1 MSRAQQE
8 TERRLRRARRRITV
22 ITSVCLLAVL
32 VGGAMVVLNVYRA
45 DLIGQ
50 VDSQL
55 ETSAERLNSLVASGS
70 VIPSVATPDDRVQVI
85 DRDAHVVYASPSL
98 VGDGPLWAPG
108 QPTEPHTVPS
118 SSLGSSRII
127 VTEFLG
133 RSLVF
138 ITPLR
143 TIDQDVDALRNA
155 MLIALP
161 PLVLLLGLV
170 VWLAVGRAL
179 RPVAAAA
186 RREERLVADVSHELR
201 SPIAGLRVLLETE
214 PDPGEGPADRSDAL
228 TLVNRLETISDQ
240 LLQLA
245 RQDEAATSVGRPVD
259 LDEVV
264 QHEVERLTVR
274 TTCRIDTFDVVAG
287 QVSGNQQDL
296 ESMVGNLVGNAVRH
310 AHDLVRVAVTEDD
323 GMAVLTVEDDG
334 PGIAP
339 EQRELVFERFTRL
352 DESRSRD
359 VGGAGLGLAIVRA
372 VVEAHDGAITADDSP
387 IGGARFTVRIPA
399 TTRDDGE
406 PVEGLNTVR
415 AQAGR
420 GAPSVADGDQDS
432 IADEALVGDRG
443 RGGGRRDG
451 DRRGNDDGG
460 PREP

>member
-50 VDSQL
+50 VDGQL

-70 VIPSVATPDDRVQVI
+70 VIPTVSTPDDRVQII
-85 DRDAHVVYASPSL
+85 DGDGQVVYASPSL
-98 VGDGPLWAPG
+98 TGDGPLWAPG

-138 ITPLR
+138 ITPLH

-186 RREERLVADVSHELR
+186 MREERLVADVSHELR

-245 RQDEAATSVGRPVD
+245 RQDEASTSVGRPVD

-264 QHEVERLTVR
+264 QHEVERLRVR

-323 GMAVLTVEDDG
+323 GTAVLTVEDDG

-372 VVEAHDGAITADDSP
+372 VVEAHAGTVTVDDSP

-399 TTRDDGE
+399 TTRADGE

-415 AQAGR
+415 ARNRSGR
-420 GAPSVADGDQDS
+420 SYGAYRWP
-432 IADEALVGDRG
+432 ELDRG
-443 RGGGRRDG
+443 RGAGG
-451 DRRGNDDGG
+451 
-460 PREP
+460 